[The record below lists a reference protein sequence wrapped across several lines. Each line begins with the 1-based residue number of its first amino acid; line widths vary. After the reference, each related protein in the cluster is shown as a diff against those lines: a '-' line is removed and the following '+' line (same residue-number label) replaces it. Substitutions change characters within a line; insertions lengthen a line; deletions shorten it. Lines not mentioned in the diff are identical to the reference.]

1 MSHSRVR
8 SLTHILLA
16 ALLLTAALPSGASAA
31 PEVTAVPSAAE
42 QAVSV
47 EVTRPSPSIAPDETM
62 HLDIAVTT
70 EAAAEY
76 LEVRVRLR
84 SPSGKLIYQK
94 TEVRANVPAGTH
106 SISFERDIA
115 ELDLV
120 QGRYPIEIRV
130 LASGSDA
137 TNVSSRLLIV
147 DPRTD
152 VLPVAVV
159 VVPFDTPSVTMA
171 GTLAGDPI
179 ADTRLRDDLA
189 FLTQLALD
197 RDAPVS
203 IALAPVLTEELARVA
218 GGFETTAGVE
228 AAATDE
234 TPLRYT
240 RMLDT
245 LRSAATTGTIDLL
258 DVPYG
263 LPDNA
268 ALASVGAA
276 SDIDYHWTYAD
287 TVSALVFPS
296 TERSAV
302 AYLGAGLTEEALDS
316 AGERGAEYVLA
327 RGGALRAEDTT
338 ATPGCYRLGDST
350 TTLVVADERAAEGL
364 SSGPDAFYDALFDQ
378 LGAGPVVVV
387 LETGAGAAHSTLDVQ
402 HALDWIDDASWLR
415 ATDVPAATRGCE
427 PRPAGLIRQDADAVS
442 ADYWAAISQ
451 SRTTTLAF
459 ADAAGLQDP
468 EAAAAT
474 RAVLAAESSLIT
486 GPDADERARAEGLAR
501 AAEAYEY
508 AMRQFELIRLDAKD
522 VTLSGSKGDVP
533 LTLIND
539 TGKQLKLT
547 LSATS
552 ATMLSTVG
560 SQEVA
565 AQPTQ
570 NFLTLPVDLGNALS
584 DELKVV
590 VRAGDV
596 TVAEAT
602 VGVKASYV
610 DRLAT
615 VAMVVVVLGVL
626 LVIIR
631 RRVRG
636 MDAATIVQDD
646 ERPPRATRKK

>member
-1 MSHSRVR
+1 MSHNRLR
-8 SLTHILLA
+8 SLTHILLI
-16 ALLLTAALPSGASAA
+16 ALLITGALPSLASAA
-31 PEVTAVPSAAE
+31 PEATAVASGFE

-47 EVTRPSPSIAPDETM
+47 RVTQPSPSIAPDGTM
-62 HLDIAVTT
+62 RLDVAVTT
-70 EAAAEY
+70 AAAAEY
-76 LEVRVRLR
+76 LEVRIRLR

-94 TEVRANVPAGTH
+94 TEVRSDVPAGTH
-106 SISFERDIA
+106 TISYERDLA
-115 ELDLV
+115 DLDLA
-120 QGRYPIEIRV
+120 QGRYPVEVRV
-130 LASGSDA
+130 LASGAQA

-147 DPRTD
+147 DPQTD
-152 VLPVAVV
+152 TLPVAVV
-159 VVPFDTPSVTMA
+159 VVPVDTPWVTME
-171 GTLAGDPI
+171 GTLSGDPTT
-179 ADTRLRDDLA
+179 DTRLRDDLA
-189 FLTQLALD
+189 FLTQLTRD
-197 RDAPVS
+197 RKAPLS
-203 IALAPVLTEELARVA
+203 IALAPVLTEQLARVA

-228 AAATDE
+228 AAITDE
-234 TPLRYT
+234 TPLRYA
-240 RMLDT
+240 RMLEA
-245 LRSAATTGTIDLL
+245 LRSAVATGTIELL

-263 LPDNA
+263 LPDNT
-268 ALASVGAA
+268 ALASLGAA
-276 SDIDYHWTYAD
+276 SDIGYHWTYTD
-287 TVSALVFPS
+287 TVNALVFPS
-296 TERSAV
+296 EKRSRV
-302 AYLGAGLTEEALDS
+302 AYLGTGLTDEALAS
-316 AGERGAEYVLA
+316 AAERGAGYVLA
-327 RGGALRAEDTT
+327 HGDSLRAEDST
-338 ATPGCYRLGDST
+338 ATPGCYTLGDSPAT
-350 TTLVVADERAAEGL
+350 VVVVDERAAAGL
-364 SSGPDAFYDALFDQ
+364 SEGPDAFYDALFDR
-378 LGAGPVVVV
+378 LGAGPVVVM
-387 LETGAGAAHSTLDVQ
+387 LETGASHTAFDVQ

-415 ATDVPAATRGCE
+415 ATDVAEAVRGCE
-427 PRPAGLIRQDADAVS
+427 ARPARLVRGNGDTVS
-442 ADYWAAISQ
+442 TEYWAAVSE
-451 SRTTTLAF
+451 SRAMTLAF

-486 GPDADERARAEGLAR
+486 RPAADDRARAEGLAR

-508 AMRQFELIRLDAKD
+508 TTRQFGLIRLDAKD

-590 VRAGDV
+590 VRAGGV

-615 VAMVVVVLGVL
+615 VAMVVVVLAVL

-631 RRVRG
+631 RRVQSA
-636 MDAATIVQDD
+636 DAATIQQDD
-646 ERPPRATRKK
+646 ERPPRAT